1 MLEGPVGEGS
11 ADAAPPPA
19 GVAAARRLAKTALL
33 LSVLAVVVVGGPLVD
48 AALRVPA
55 GPPLDLAP
63 GVRLAP
69 LSGWRLASAQRDGR
83 PALLTRGSASL
94 AVLSVPAGGP
104 GAGGPVALAARYLR
118 ARLEPASANLMVGD
132 AEPLLLGGGRLVGA
146 RVAYRGDFDGLGR
159 DGALV
164 GEVTAVVSPH
174 GTGVVFDAWA
184 LPDIYDYERDDVRAM
199 LERAQVR

>member
-1 MLEGPVGEGS
+1 MLEGPVGEAP
-11 ADAAPPPA
+11 ADAASPP
-19 GVAAARRLAKTALL
+19 GRLLKTACLL
-33 LSVLAVVVVGGPLVD
+33 GVLAVVVVGGPLVD

-63 GVRLAP
+63 GVRLPP
-69 LSGWRLASAQRDGR
+69 LSGWRLAGPQRDGR

-94 AVLSVPAGGP
+94 AVLSVPAAGAGP
-104 GAGGPVALAARYLR
+104 GALAGRYLR
-118 ARLEPASANLMVGD
+118 ARLRPASDNLMVSA
-132 AEPLLLGGGRLVGA
+132 AEPLLLGQGSLLGA

-164 GEVTAVVSPH
+164 GEVTAVVSPL
-174 GTGVVFDAWA
+174 GTGVVFDARA

-199 LERAQVR
+199 IERTQVR